1 MMMVMMMMVVMM
13 VVVLVLVLV
22 LMVVIVFRAS
32 GLIRVNTQMLF
43 SRHQQQPKQR
53 TL

>member
-1 MMMVMMMMVVMM
+1 MMMMMMMMMM
-13 VVVLVLVLV
+13 VVVLVLA

-43 SRHQQQPKQR
+43 SRHQQHPKQR